1 MDITVRQCERRWL
14 RRRVASDRGEPF
26 SQLPEDQPS
35 IRSSHACRAGAV
47 LCKYGPTEGRLAE
60 VPSRPVSVLGK
71 IRRGHLV
78 FTPKQPSG

>member
-47 LCKYGPTEGRLAE
+47 LCKYGQLLA
-60 VPSRPVSVLGK
+60 R
-71 IRRGHLV
+71 RRGLPILEED
-78 FTPKQPSG
+78 FLRLGRTD